1 MEIFQIRTDL
11 ALEARESVNE
21 EESKLRGVSVDEH
34 YEEETDIRITK
45 VTIDTKNAEKTLG
58 KPMGVYVTMEAPAM
72 VEPDDDYHRE
82 ISEALAEELLK
93 MMPGEAEELSV
104 LIVGLGNR
112 EVTADAL
119 GPQVVDNLLI
129 TRHVVRAYGKA
140 AYNCTRMNLVS
151 SIEPGVMA
159 KTGMETAEIISGVV
173 KETQPDVLIAVD
185 ALAAR
190 STRRLNRTIQI
201 TNTGIQ
207 PGSGVGNHRNALTE
221 ETLGVP
227 VIAIGIPTVV
237 DAATIVGDALEK
249 LMSWKEPGRSRM
261 DILKMAPRKLYE
273 EYIEARR
280 QPYMIHFAGYQK
292 PWDVADCDFAEYF
305 WEYAKNSSYFATLL
319 SKCTTT
325 LSEGAVLRSS
335 LKNIPVLRKA
345 ANRLLPY
352 GSRRRELIKKFDYNL
367 NK

>member
-1 MEIFQIRTDL
+1 
-11 ALEARESVNE
+11 
-21 EESKLRGVSVDEH
+21 
-34 YEEETDIRITK
+34 
-45 VTIDTKNAEKTLG
+45 
-58 KPMGVYVTMEAPAM
+58 M

-93 MMPGEAEELSV
+93 MMPREQEEQSV
-104 LIVGLGNR
+104 LVVGLGNR

-129 TRHVVRAYGKA
+129 TRHVVKNYGKA

-173 KETQPDVLIAVD
+173 KETGPDVLIVVD

-207 PGSGVGNHRNALTE
+207 PGSGVGNHRNALTQ

-249 LMSWKEPGRSRM
+249 LMSGEKEFDAVKYMGQHRM
-261 DILKMAPRKLYE
+261 A
-273 EYIEARR
+273 
-280 QPYMIHFAGYQK
+280 
-292 PWDVADCDFAEYF
+292 FAELNNMYMMG
-305 WEYAKNSSYFATLL
+305 KDIDSVVKRVSYTV
-319 SKCTTT
+319 
-325 LSEGAVLRSS
+325 SEGI
-335 LKNIPVLRKA
+335 NIAMEKSFVV
-345 ANRLLPY
+345 
-352 GSRRRELIKKFDYNL
+352 
-367 NK
+367 